1 MGSAPRVGSRPA
13 SPRAATASLPAAL
26 RFIAQP
32 NAMCRASLGPVGVSS
47 PGFIP
52 PQLPVRPQPL
62 TGGAA
67 PEVVTSS
74 AQCKHRSSTAKASG
88 VISVTFLLNRPH
100 NPIPA
105 ARKKFTVPSKTRT
118 SGHPRSPPRGEKPTP
133 LTPTSPQLPPGR
145 SLRRGPLL
153 SRRDLHHP
161 GQLAREAL
169 HHPLQVRQPV
179 VPRVH
184 QHGAG
189 GRPPLV
195 RHHPGLRQ
203 GRAMG
208 FLSHKE

>member
-32 NAMCRASLGPVGVSS
+32 NATCRASLGPVGVSS

-52 PQLPVRPQPL
+52 KKLPVHPQPL

-67 PEVVTSS
+67 PEAVTSS
-74 AQCKHRSSTAKASG
+74 AQCKHHSSTAKASG

-118 SGHPRSPPRGEKPTP
+118 SGHPRSPPRGGKTHTP
-133 LTPTSPQLPPGR
+133 HPDLPPAAPWPQPEEGAPLVPQR
-145 SLRRGPLL
+145 STPSRATRTGSPAPSL
-153 SRRDLHHP
+153 SSTTTSGSTSAP
-161 GQLAREAL
+161 AR
-169 HHPLQVRQPV
+169 
-179 VPRVH
+179 
-184 QHGAG
+184 G
-189 GRPPLV
+189 GRTATSGAPPPRTTARTSDGV
-195 RHHPGLRQ
+195 SVP
-203 GRAMG
+203 
-208 FLSHKE
+208 